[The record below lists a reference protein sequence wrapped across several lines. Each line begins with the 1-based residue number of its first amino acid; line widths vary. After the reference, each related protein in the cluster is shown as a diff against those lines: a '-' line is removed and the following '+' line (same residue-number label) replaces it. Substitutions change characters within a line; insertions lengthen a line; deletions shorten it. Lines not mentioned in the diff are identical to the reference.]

1 MTTIRNT
8 RSMNPN
14 ARGLVKNL
22 ALASV
27 VVGLAVG
34 STGCATKG
42 HVNREMASLRSEMQA
57 GQDEMRGAMAEMRNS
72 VDQALAR
79 GEAANG
85 LAGEARDLALGK
97 HGYREVARYTVP
109 FDFNGDEMT
118 AEEAY
123 AVDEIAARLQAHPEY
138 AVDLFGYTDSVGST
152 RYNYEL
158 GRRRAEAVMR
168 SLAERVPG
176 SLHRFASVSF
186 GESGSD
192 GSAGDESDR
201 RRVEVSLIER
211 SIEKSDTQKNDTPRD
226 GTISMSN

>member
-1 MTTIRNT
+1 MKIIRNT
-8 RSMNPN
+8 RSTNPN
-14 ARGLVKNL
+14 GQGLVKNF

-27 VVGLAVG
+27 VVGLAVA

-42 HVNREMASLRSEMQA
+42 HVNRELATLRSEMQA

-79 GEAANG
+79 GEAASG

-118 AEEAY
+118 AEEAF
-123 AVDEIAARLQAHPEY
+123 AIDEIAARLQAHPEY
-138 AVDLFGYTDSVGST
+138 VVDLFGYTDSVGPT

-186 GESGSD
+186 GESGSE
-192 GSAGDESDR
+192 GWTGDESDR

-211 SIEKSDTQKNDTPRD
+211 STEKNDTPPD